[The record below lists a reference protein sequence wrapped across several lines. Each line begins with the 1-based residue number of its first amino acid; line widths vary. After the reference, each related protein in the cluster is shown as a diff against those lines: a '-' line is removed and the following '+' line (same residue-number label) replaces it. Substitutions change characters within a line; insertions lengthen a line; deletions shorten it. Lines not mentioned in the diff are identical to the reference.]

1 MSFTLDQTRKSTLRL
16 YDAINHDQVLQLRSD
31 LAASSI
37 TSAHP
42 LTLNAQQVNF
52 VNSSGQQVSDV
63 VTNIKTIETNLV
75 SETARATAAEVVNS
89 QAISAEQLRATT
101 AEGNLT
107 TALNSEIT
115 NRTAAVLA
123 EQTRAQAA
131 EATLDQ
137 ARQALSDATNV
148 RFAANE
154 TVLADHTSKTQN
166 IAYHD
171 PSFTQF
177 TGQVVADSLWPR
189 EIYTRDTNQLLI
201 KRGSDTVIEIDGTG
215 VETNDVRFYGD
226 VNVNEN
232 VSAQSIILNNTT
244 PIVDGGS
251 GSVITTAERT
261 QIGTNTSDIA
271 AEVARA
277 TAAEAAEASARQTA
291 INDES
296 AARFLADSTEA
307 AARLAADNALQTSI
321 DVEKGRIDAILA
333 GSSVNL
339 DTLVELV
346 NAYNSADT
354 SLQDQITALQ
364 ASVSTLQSEK
374 TLIQAQLDEL
384 LANSGG

>member
-42 LTLNAQQVNF
+42 LTLNAQQVKI
-52 VNSSGQQVSDV
+52 VNSSGQEVSDV
-63 VTNIKTIETNLV
+63 VTNIKTIETNLA
-75 SETARATAAEVVNS
+75 SETSRATAAEVVNS

-107 TALNSEIT
+107 TALNSEIA
-115 NRTAAVLA
+115 NRTAAVTA
-123 EQTRAQAA
+123 EQTRAEAA
-131 EATLDQ
+131 
-137 ARQALSDATNV
+137 
-148 RFAANE
+148 E
-154 TVLADHTSKTQN
+154 TVLTNNVATNLASIQYVGEKTKYIYENPTNNTTVFSGSLSCSTVFLDN
-166 IAYHD
+166 IK
-171 PSFTQF
+171 PE
-177 TGQVVADSLWPR
+177 GNNGG
-189 EIYTRDTNQLLI
+189 EIYVYKQNGTLGLKMDT
-201 KRGSDTVIEIDGTG
+201 DG
-215 VETNDVRFYGD
+215 NFYVPSGNCA
-226 VNVNEN
+226 VSGN
-232 VSAQSIILNNTT
+232 VSANSVIVNGTT
-244 PIVDGGS
+244 PITDGGS
-251 GSVITTAERT
+251 GSVITSAERT
-261 QIGTNTSDIA
+261 QIGTNQTDIA

-354 SLQDQITALQ
+354 GLQDQITALQ
-364 ASVSTLQSEK
+364 ASVAALQSEK

-384 LANSGG
+384 LVNQS

>member
-16 YDAINHDQVLQLRSD
+16 YDAINHDQVFQLRSD

-42 LTLNAQQVNF
+42 LTLNAQQVKI
-52 VNSSGQQVSDV
+52 VNSSGQEVSDV
-63 VTNIKTIETNLV
+63 VTNIKTIETNLA
-75 SETARATAAEVVNS
+75 SETSRATAAEVVNS

-107 TALNSEIT
+107 TALNSEIA

-123 EQTRAQAA
+123 EQTRAEAA
-131 EATLDQ
+131 ET
-137 ARQALSDATNV
+137 ALSDSIATNV
-148 RFAANE
+148 
-154 TVLADHTSKTQN
+154 TN
-166 IAYHD
+166 IASNTTKTKNILDTNNNHTIFNGALEAPTMFFD
-171 PSFTQF
+171 NIKPVGNAGGDISFYRGNG
-177 TGQVVADSLWPR
+177 TGLVRIGTDGNFYVTDGDCVVNGDVSADS
-189 EIYTRDTNQLLI
+189 
-201 KRGSDTVIEIDGTG
+201 VI
-215 VETNDVRFYGD
+215 
-226 VNVNEN
+226 VNG
-232 VSAQSIILNNTT
+232 TT
-244 PIVDGGS
+244 PITDGGS
-251 GSVITTAERT
+251 GSVITTAERA
-261 QIGTNTSDIA
+261 QIGTNQTDIA
-271 AEVARA
+271 SEVARA

-307 AARLAADNALQTSI
+307 AARLAADNTLQTSI

-354 SLQDQITALQ
+354 GLQDQITALQ
-364 ASVSTLQSEK
+364 ASVATLQSEK

-384 LANSGG
+384 LVNQS

>member
-42 LTLNAQQVNF
+42 LTLNAQQVKI
-52 VNSSGQQVSDV
+52 VNSSGQEVSDV
-63 VTNIKTIETNLV
+63 VTNIKTIETNLA
-75 SETARATAAEVVNS
+75 SETSRATAAEVVNS

-107 TALNSEIT
+107 TALNSEIA

-123 EQTRAQAA
+123 EQTRAEAA
-131 EATLDQ
+131 ETALATDV
-137 ARQALSDATNV
+137 ATNV
-148 RFAANE
+148 
-154 TVLADHTSKTQN
+154 TN
-166 IAYHD
+166 IA
-171 PSFTQF
+171 SNTLK
-177 TGQVVADSLWPR
+177 TKN
-189 EIYTRDTNQLLI
+189 IIDTNNNH
-201 KRGSDTVIEIDGTG
+201 TVFNHSLEATNLYFDAVRPVGNAGGEINIYKQDGTG
-215 VETNDVRFYGD
+215 LVKFGADGNFYVTSGDCVVNGD
-226 VNVNEN
+226 V
-232 VSAQSIILNNTT
+232 SADSVIINGTT
-244 PIVDGGS
+244 PITDGGS
-251 GSVITTAERT
+251 GSVITPAERT
-261 QIGTNTSDIA
+261 QIGTNASDIA

-354 SLQDQITALQ
+354 GLQDQITALQ
-364 ASVSTLQSEK
+364 ASVASLQSEK

-384 LANSGG
+384 LANQS